1 MVAKKP
7 QQVPRVV
14 LMAVTGGAAILLLGG
29 LPGAAAGQEKS
40 AEPATRA
47 TKAARLPAI
56 PPGVIYEA
64 DVVYGRGGETPL
76 HLDLAR
82 PETASG
88 PLPCIVVIHGGGWR
102 GGNYKQHV
110 PQILEFAKQGFA
122 AATVQYRLVP
132 SARWPAQIE
141 DVKCAVR
148 YLRASAKL
156 YGIDKDRIGAIGF
169 SAGAH
174 LSMLLGTMDPAD
186 GLEGTGGHADQSSKV
201 QAVVAY
207 FGPTDL
213 SQPDFPAAVQ
223 PLLQDL
229 LGVSRE
235 ENLAAYKA
243 ASPVSYVNEGDAP
256 MLIYHGTKD
265 RLVPY
270 QQAYLMTD
278 ALTRAGV
285 PGRVELLLGA
295 DHGWGNPELARTVAG
310 AIAFFNQ
317 HLQKH

>member
-1 MVAKKP
+1 MIRP
-7 QQVPRVV
+7 TV
-14 LMAVTGGAAILLLGG
+14 LLASLILCLLGIAG
-29 LPGAAAGQEKS
+29 PARSAAGQEQKQ
-40 AEPATRA
+40 APA
-47 TKAARLPAI
+47 KAANLPAI

-64 DVVYGRGGETPL
+64 DVVYGHGGQTPL

-88 PLPCIVVIHGGGWR
+88 PLACIVVIHGGGWR

-110 PQILEFAKQGFA
+110 PQILDFAKQGFA

-132 SARWPAQIE
+132 NARWPAQIE

-148 YLRASAKL
+148 YLRANAKL

-174 LSMLLGTMDPAD
+174 LSMLLGTMDPKD
-186 GLEGTGGHADQSSKV
+186 GLEGEGGHPQESSKV

-213 SQPDFPAAVQ
+213 SQPDFPPAVQ
-223 PLLQDL
+223 PLLHDF
-229 LGVSRE
+229 LGATRD
-235 ENLAAYKA
+235 ENPAAYKA
-243 ASPVSYVNEGDAP
+243 ASPVTYVDAQDAP
-256 MLIYHGTKD
+256 VLIYHGTKD

-278 ALTRAGV
+278 ALTKAGV
-285 PGRVELLLGA
+285 PGRVELLLGL
-295 DHGWGNPELARTVAG
+295 DHGWRNPELARTVAG
-310 AIAFFNQ
+310 SIAFFKE
-317 HLQKH
+317 HLQKP